1 VTAARHCSRRDN
13 RIGCFVGDNRARG
26 LHANERVA
34 PLNTSNAYI
43 RAYLAPLS
51 GAQTR
56 SASRARGIL
65 DRVIDI
71 YPSGHAHAHAHA
83 LGAIFSRRY
92 PRDRAAMSNIV
103 VFNSCSLRLK
113 QPLRAVPRS
122 SLSAYRNTS
131 PMRKAIS
138 SPLCISAHAK
148 CRHRLYYARKRRLA
162 ATRRWFLFCNKKNT
176 RSLHLAAMHINVD

>member
-56 SASRARGIL
+56 GASRARGIL

-71 YPSGHAHAHAHA
+71 YPSTHAHAH
-83 LGAIFSRRY
+83 AIFSRRY
-92 PRDRAAMSNIV
+92 PRDRAAISNIV
-103 VFNSCSLRLK
+103 VFNRLVTAEAA
-113 QPLRAVPRS
+113 PPSRPSIFLIGLPE
-122 SLSAYRNTS
+122 Y
-131 PMRKAIS
+131 
-138 SPLCISAHAK
+138 
-148 CRHRLYYARKRRLA
+148 LA
-162 ATRRWFLFCNKKNT
+162 DA
-176 RSLHLAAMHINVD
+176 